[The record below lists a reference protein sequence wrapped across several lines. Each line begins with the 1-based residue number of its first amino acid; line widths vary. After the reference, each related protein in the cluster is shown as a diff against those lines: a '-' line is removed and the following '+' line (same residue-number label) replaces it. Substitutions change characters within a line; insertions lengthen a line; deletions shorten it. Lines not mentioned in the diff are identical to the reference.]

1 MSYTDNAVKTI
12 TKATPTVDLDGK
24 VIKWDVEVEYS
35 LNDYVSKF
43 NKSVEVE
50 AVKAPTS
57 FSKVELWELVNEA
70 HLDTIYESQY
80 VSTQIPVESTEVKV
94 DGFDVDSLK

>member
-1 MSYTDNAVKTI
+1 MTVTKTL

-43 NKSVEVE
+43 NKTVEVE
-50 AVKAPTS
+50 PTKVPGSYSKA
-57 FSKVELWELVNEA
+57 ELWALINEA
-70 HLDTIYESQY
+70 HLDAVYESQY
-80 VSTQIPVESTEVKV
+80 VSTQIPVEATEVKV
-94 DGFDVDSLK
+94 DDFDIDSLA

>member
-1 MSYTDNAVKTI
+1 MSHTDNAVKTI

-43 NKSVEVE
+43 NKTVEVE
-50 AVKAPTS
+50 PTKVPGSYSKA
-57 FSKVELWELVNEA
+57 ELWEAINEA
-70 HLDTIYESQY
+70 HLDAVYESQY
-80 VSTQIPVESTEVKV
+80 VSTQIPVEATEVKV
-94 DGFDVDSLK
+94 DDFDIDSLA

>member
-1 MSYTDNAVKTI
+1 MSHTENATKTI
-12 TKATPTVDLDGK
+12 TKAIPTVDLDDK

-50 AVKAPTS
+50 ATKAPAS
-57 FSKVELWELVNEA
+57 FSKAELWELVNET
-70 HLDTIYESQY
+70 HLDAVYESQY
-80 VSTQIPVESTEVKV
+80 VSTQIPVEPTEVKV
-94 DGFDVDSLK
+94 DDFDIDSLA